1 MMKIVINKKAGG
13 FGISGEAV
21 LYLLQKGSD
30 LVSSFSFEEARF
42 NPEEEDLSQMVPAS
56 IDGFYIDWAGSLYEP
71 ANERIYHCRYMD
83 NAGNI
88 VVDTVSFRMHPDL
101 IEVVE
106 KLGEDADGPF
116 SCLKIVSIVDPN
128 LTPDNLVI
136 LENGGIESIHE
147 VHRIWE

>member
-1 MMKIVINKKAGG
+1 MKIVINKKAGG

-42 NPEEEDLSQMVPAS
+42 NPEEEDLSQMVRAS
-56 IDGFYIDWAGSLYEP
+56 IDGFYIDWAGSLYNP
-71 ANERIYHCRYMD
+71 DNERIYHCRYMD
-83 NAGNI
+83 KVGNI

-116 SCLKIVSIVDPN
+116 SCLKIVTIIDPN